1 MKNKIKKKNDYEKG
15 VKKVKRTEKIK
26 EPKEIR
32 EIIETD
38 VDKLYDLIRNK
49 GIIKVNEAAKIL
61 NTNVDQ
67 VEEWGKILEEHKLIR
82 LRYPPIGEPVLIL
95 KRFTSNT
102 EKIKDFKKVERK
114 LKKAFLINFLILIA
128 FFSFIV
134 FYLNKTQPMRI
145 TLTYTQAYLITA
157 VIIIIGLIIIWKIKR
172 VKHGS
177 RTKTDKNQ

>member
-67 VEEWGKILEEHKLIR
+67 VEEWG
-82 LRYPPIGEPVLIL
+82 
-95 KRFTSNT
+95 
-102 EKIKDFKKVERK
+102 
-114 LKKAFLINFLILIA
+114 
-128 FFSFIV
+128 
-134 FYLNKTQPMRI
+134 
-145 TLTYTQAYLITA
+145 
-157 VIIIIGLIIIWKIKR
+157 
-172 VKHGS
+172 
-177 RTKTDKNQ
+177 